1 MGPRGHYS
9 EDKSLFGLLRPKRS
23 LDKSLNGKEIKEIQY
38 QVGELGYPGLNH
50 NDIVTQVNKGYIQP
64 N

>member
-38 QVGELGYPGLNH
+38 QVSELGYPGLNH
-50 NDIVTQVNKGYIQP
+50 NDIVTQVN
-64 N
+64 